1 MENIIYLKNIK
12 NCEEF
17 FTDKSKNIPIF
28 VKKIIFKISSFF
40 KIISKKDIDGF
51 ELWEL
56 PIENVQNDKELIKTI
71 KKLCKYKNCI
81 FVLSKDLNIRKV
93 HKTFET
99 LNVSYLEPTISKKA
113 LLIEALEYVNKI
125 QGNKLDEMDLTILV
139 NNASNLNMYLIEKL
153 AHKVK
158 SIKIVSKT
166 IYKFKKLEEKL
177 YNDYGIALQFSN
189 SYRKSL
195 LKTKI
200 IINLDFSQTDIDEYN
215 IDNSAMLIN
224 CSCNNI
230 KIKSKLFN
238 GIVANS
244 YKLKIKNGSI
254 LNEFDD
260 LLIYESKILSRNNIS
275 EIFKYIEECKVSIT
289 GFVGNNGT
297 ITKKELKIL
306 FSKK

>member
-195 LKTKI
+195 LKSKI

-244 YKLKIKNGSI
+244 YKLKIKNGFI

>member
-99 LNVSYLEPTISKKA
+99 LNVSYLEPTISKKV
-113 LLIEALEYVNKI
+113 LLIETLEYVNKI
-125 QGNKLDEMDLTILV
+125 QGNELDEMDLTILV

-195 LKTKI
+195 LKSKI

-260 LLIYESKILSRNNIS
+260 LLIYESKILSKNNIG
-275 EIFKYIEECKVSIT
+275 EIFKYIEECKVSIN

>member
-17 FTDKSKNIPIF
+17 FTDKSKKIPIF

-166 IYKFKKLEEKL
+166 IYKFKKLEGKL

-195 LKTKI
+195 LKSKI

-260 LLIYESKILSRNNIS
+260 LLIYESKILSKNNIS

>member
-1 MENIIYLKNIK
+1 MEGINEKNRQGINTPKHLAMKRVIEGENDVCYVLQEKCKGK
-12 NCEEF
+12 NCASLAEYGAPLE
-17 FTDKSKNIPIF
+17 
-28 VKKIIFKISSFF
+28 KI
-40 KIISKKDIDGF
+40 
-51 ELWEL
+51 L
-56 PIENVQNDKELIKTI
+56 KE
-71 KKLCKYKNCI
+71 
-81 FVLSKDLNIRKV
+81 
-93 HKTFET
+93 
-99 LNVSYLEPTISKKA
+99 
-113 LLIEALEYVNKI
+113 LEYVNKI

-195 LKTKI
+195 LKSKI

-244 YKLKIKNGSI
+244 YKLKIKNGFI

-260 LLIYESKILSRNNIS
+260 LLIYESKILSKNNIG
-275 EIFKYIEECKVSIT
+275 EIFKYIEECKVSIN

>member
-195 LKTKI
+195 LKSKI

-254 LNEFDD
+254 LNEFDY

>member
-1 MENIIYLKNIK
+1 M
-12 NCEEF
+12 
-17 FTDKSKNIPIF
+17 
-28 VKKIIFKISSFF
+28 
-40 KIISKKDIDGF
+40 
-51 ELWEL
+51 

-195 LKTKI
+195 LKSKI

>member
-195 LKTKI
+195 LKSKI

-275 EIFKYIEECKVSIT
+275 EILKYIEECKVSIT

>member
-71 KKLCKYKNCI
+71 KKLCKYKNFI

-125 QGNKLDEMDLTILV
+125 QGNKLDEMDLTILA

-195 LKTKI
+195 LKSKI

>member
-195 LKTKI
+195 LKSKI

-289 GFVGNNGT
+289 GFVVNNGT

>member
-195 LKTKI
+195 LKSKI